1 MTNEEEGVRGEL
13 LDMQKA
19 EKSVWLIRCPALVSR
34 SWSSHTTHTDYLSSS
49 SPAIAKVVVSID
61 PLRSENDNN
70 NNDNNEDDNNNGDSS
85 STQFMMELA
94 GTDSENVPKCFSM
107 DMFKDFVPMC
117 VFSQTNQGKVSAEG
131 KVLHKFD
138 MKPHNQHMRDYG
150 KLCRERTKKY
160 TTKSRQLQVIEND
173 RGGHMRPMPGMVG
186 LAGFSSKDKK
196 KTLQMKGSDT
206 KRTRRDRGEME
217 AIMFKLLERKP
228 NWTLRQLV
236 METDQPEQFLKDM
249 LKDLCVYNN
258 KGQNQGTYELKPE
271 YKRSTEETGLN

>member
-1 MTNEEEGVRGEL
+1 MLGIKNEL
-13 LDMQKA
+13 LLFS
-19 EKSVWLIRCPALVSR
+19 KSVFA
-34 SWSSHTTHTDYLSSS
+34 
-49 SPAIAKVVVSID
+49 
-61 PLRSENDNN
+61 ENLC
-70 NNDNNEDDNNNGDSS
+70 SLFFIHF
-85 STQFMMELA
+85 STYDQFTMELA
-94 GTDSENVPKCFSM
+94 GTDSENVPKCYSM

-138 MKPHNQHMRDYG
+138 MKPHNEHMGDYG

-186 LAGFSSKDKK
+186 LASFGFKDKK
-196 KTLQMKGSDT
+196 KTMQTKGSDT

-217 AIMFKLLERKP
+217 AIMFKLFERQP

-258 KGQNQGTYELKPE
+258 KGANQGTYELKPE
-271 YKRSTEETGLN
+271 YKKSTEETGPN